1 MERVIS
7 LKGLKFREYD
17 IVWKVLEDLICKE
30 VFEVIIKGV
39 RTINE
44 VPSVFK
50 VTEYSIEVENQ
61 NGKVYKFHTNGLCF
75 S

>member
-17 IVWKVLEDLICKE
+17 IVWLVLKELIGEE
-30 VFEVIIKGV
+30 VFEVIVKGFRV
-39 RTINE
+39 VNE
-44 VPSVFK
+44 IPSIFTV
-50 VTEYSIEVENQ
+50 SDDMIEIENQ
-61 NGKVYKFHTNGLCF
+61 DGKVYKFHTNGLCF

>member
-30 VFEVIIKGV
+30 VFEVIIKGF

>member
-17 IVWKVLEDLICKE
+17 IVWKVLEDLIGAE
-30 VFEVIIKGV
+30 VFETIVKGF

-44 VPSVFK
+44 VPSVFT
-50 VTEYSIEVENQ
+50 VSEDLIEIENQ
-61 NGKVYKFHTNGLCF
+61 DGKVYKFHTNGLCF